1 MTLFFTSF
9 SLSLSL
15 IWNAWLFT
23 AWFQV
28 SVLLPA
34 RLVFPLVRDWGGGRA
49 GVAVEGV
56 ALLSVRGQES
66 LQDQQTLRQATG
78 HQYFKHQKKHSI
90 FFFNFLLLKY
100 WWETLAE
107 KNLTFQA
114 NMGEVP
120 PIRRARLLSWRTPL
134 SDWTLLLSP
143 PTFLPSVSPA
153 NKKTSPFG
161 CFRQDRGLEGR
172 KLEQKIRKRI

>member
-9 SLSLSL
+9 SLSLSYL
-15 IWNAWLFT
+15 KCLTVYCLVPGFGSTSGASC
-23 AWFQV
+23 V
-28 SVLLPA
+28 SVGP
-34 RLVFPLVRDWGGGRA
+34 RLRRRPGRCRS
-49 GVAVEGV
+49 GRCRT
-56 ALLSVRGQES
+56 ALSTGPGES
-66 LQDQQTLRQATG
+66 PGSADTPSGNGT
-78 HQYFKHQKKHSI
+78 SI
-90 FFFNFLLLKY
+90 FQISEKTFYFFFNFLLLKY

>member
-1 MTLFFTSF
+1 MRDL
-9 SLSLSL
+9 
-15 IWNAWLFT
+15 
-23 AWFQV
+23 QV
-28 SVLLPA
+28 SFLLPA
-34 RLVFPLVRDWGGGRA
+34 RVVFPLVWERGGDGTGLA
-49 GVAVEGV
+49 MEGV

-66 LQDQQTLRQATG
+66 LQDQQALRQATW
-78 HQYFKHQKKHSI
+78 HQYFRYQKKTFIATYYPDQIKSF
-90 FFFNFLLLKY
+90 FFFNFLLFKY

-107 KNLTFQA
+107 KNLTFPA
-114 NMGEVP
+114 SMGEVP

-153 NKKTSPFG
+153 NRKTSPYR
-161 CFRQDRGLEGR
+161 CYRQDRGLEGR